1 MYGVVKALPV
11 GATQKSTAV
20 ARFDTRLAN
29 RTSAP
34 PASAASAEEES
45 VAAESVASAR
55 VESAIEGESDPASVP
70 VSGATSGVES
80 APLSAGRVRPPPKAS
95 PSPLSGNV
103 VFPGGPPLLALKHAA
118 ADRHKPASKPART

>member
-34 PASAASAEEES
+34 PPSAASAEEES

-70 VSGATSGVES
+70 VSGATSG
-80 APLSAGRVRPPPKAS
+80 G
-95 PSPLSGNV
+95 
-103 VFPGGPPLLALKHAA
+103 PLLLLGPRVHGQ
-118 ADRHKPASKPART
+118 RRCCGLRGVRRRGRRVLR

>member
-1 MYGVVKALPV
+1 MYGVAKALPV

-34 PASAASAEEES
+34 PPSAASAEEES

-55 VESAIEGESDPASVP
+55 VESAIDGEGDAASVLG
-70 VSGATSGVES
+70 SGATSGGES
-80 APLSAGRVRPPPKAS
+80 APLSSGRVESAPKAS
-95 PSPLSGNV
+95 TSPLSGNV
-103 VFPGGPPLLALKHAA
+103 VVPGGPPLLALKHAA
-118 ADRHKPASKPART
+118 ADRHRPASK